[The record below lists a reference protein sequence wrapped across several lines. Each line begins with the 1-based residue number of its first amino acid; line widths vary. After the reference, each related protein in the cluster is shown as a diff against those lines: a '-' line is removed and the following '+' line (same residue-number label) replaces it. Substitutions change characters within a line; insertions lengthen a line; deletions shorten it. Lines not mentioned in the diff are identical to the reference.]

1 MSQEFDVFAD
11 LYNDDNEEKAKFLQA
26 LNSKQT
32 DLLNY
37 VSSDEDDMLPPSFQ
51 MKGKGRAK
59 KTKPPP
65 STKGF
70 LILKE
75 ASPAK
80 KTKSNAPQMEVL
92 NPPVASSQ
100 SINAPG
106 TASRRRT
113 RSSAAGPPPDAQT
126 TTTLASSSVNNVA
139 PVRGRRGRSRAGRGR
154 GGGRGGEANS
164 NIVENVDATM
174 AVTESLGLF
183 AETMR
188 GQTTRNVMRARRD
201 YFAEIAAR
209 STNVAYVDLVSS
221 PMPRIEGVVT
231 VDSDAEDSKS
241 SNSVEIRSP
250 GTPSS
255 SFVDTLECSFDE
267 DNPEVSVKIKWDGG
281 NPEIF
286 KLRKHQK
293 FQDIFIII
301 ADREQEPI
309 DNLVFNIENR
319 IISAGDTPASI
330 NYKVYEFISGRALSD
345 DFDMGARRKKRNANI
360 IMLKIQSDLWPKR
373 PLKVE
378 LNKTDKLKILYI
390 KCAEELKMPAEDLI
404 LSFNGDHLG
413 FNETPEDFEFE
424 GDEAVDLRI
433 KKK

>member
-32 DLLNY
+32 DLLNS

-80 KTKSNAPQMEVL
+80 KSKSNAPQMEVL

-113 RSSAAGPPPDAQT
+113 RSSAAGPPTDAQT
-126 TTTLASSSVNNVA
+126 TTSLASSAVDNVA
-139 PVRGRRGRSRAGRGR
+139 P
-154 GGGRGGEANS
+154 
-164 NIVENVDATM
+164 
-174 AVTESLGLF
+174 
-183 AETMR
+183 
-188 GQTTRNVMRARRD
+188 TTRNVMRARRD